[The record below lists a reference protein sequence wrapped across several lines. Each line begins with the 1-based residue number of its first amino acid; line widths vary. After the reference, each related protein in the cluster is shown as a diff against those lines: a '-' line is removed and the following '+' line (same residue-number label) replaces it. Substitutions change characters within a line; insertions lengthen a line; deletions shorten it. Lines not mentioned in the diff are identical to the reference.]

1 MSIVHVNQIAKK
13 LQTLFEGKIDVSG
26 NNNDPEITFLTR
38 SLAAYAIQISAQI
51 DEIEAA
57 NSITDGFDDNGIDA
71 IYFSQT
77 NRTLYLA
84 QSKWIQDGNGEPPT
98 GDVNKFI
105 TGIKDLINGNYD
117 RFNKKIQA
125 KQGIIQSAL
134 TGFGV
139 KIECILI
146 YTGKEKLGRHNQQLI
161 DTLENELNDIGDDD
175 FGKIA
180 QFKQINQGEIYS
192 TIAQGVEG
200 EPINLEFSLS
210 QWGKIEDPICAYFG
224 MASGCEIKQWY
235 KQYSTRLFNK
245 NIRKMLG
252 NTEVNKEIENTIKNQ
267 PDKFWYFNNGIT
279 LIANSVKKSF
289 VGGTSR
295 DSGYFNAT
303 NISIVNGAQTVS
315 TIGRLIE
322 SEENDQK
329 LAQIKVPM
337 RIISLG
343 NASEEFG
350 AEVTKNNNR
359 QNRIE
364 NRDFVS
370 LDENQIRLKTEL
382 AIDGIEYNIS
392 RSGDYSPAENKFDVN
407 EAVIALSCASDQV
420 NLAVQA
426 KREIGKFYENLSRP
440 PYTLIFNKSTTGV
453 YLNYTI
459 QCLRYIEQLISSD
472 LANLPKKS
480 GRPYGILIHGN
491 RMLALLTMSKYR
503 IQYSVHHNSMEI
515 NKEYIKNCFE
525 SAKNSLNNEVA
536 TSYPDKLLGTLFK
549 NQTIC
554 RELFNTIMSN

>member
-1 MSIVHVNQIAKK
+1 M
-13 LQTLFEGKIDVSG
+13 
-26 NNNDPEITFLTR
+26 
-38 SLAAYAIQISAQI
+38 
-51 DEIEAA
+51 
-57 NSITDGFDDNGIDA
+57 
-71 IYFSQT
+71 
-77 NRTLYLA
+77 
-84 QSKWIQDGNGEPPT
+84 
-98 GDVNKFI
+98 
-105 TGIKDLINGNYD
+105 
-117 RFNKKIQA
+117 
-125 KQGIIQSAL
+125 
-134 TGFGV
+134 
-139 KIECILI
+139 
-146 YTGKEKLGRHNQQLI
+146 
-161 DTLENELNDIGDDD
+161 
-175 FGKIA
+175 
-180 QFKQINQGEIYS
+180 
-192 TIAQGVEG
+192 
-200 EPINLEFSLS
+200 
-210 QWGKIEDPICAYFG
+210 
-224 MASGCEIKQWY
+224 
-235 KQYSTRLFNK
+235 
-245 NIRKMLG
+245 
-252 NTEVNKEIENTIKNQ
+252 
-267 PDKFWYFNNGIT
+267 
-279 LIANSVKKSF
+279 
-289 VGGTSR
+289 
-295 DSGYFNAT
+295 
-303 NISIVNGAQTVS
+303 
-315 TIGRLIE
+315 
-322 SEENDQK
+322 
-329 LAQIKVPM
+329 QIKVPM

-554 RELFNTIMSN
+554 RELFNMIMAN